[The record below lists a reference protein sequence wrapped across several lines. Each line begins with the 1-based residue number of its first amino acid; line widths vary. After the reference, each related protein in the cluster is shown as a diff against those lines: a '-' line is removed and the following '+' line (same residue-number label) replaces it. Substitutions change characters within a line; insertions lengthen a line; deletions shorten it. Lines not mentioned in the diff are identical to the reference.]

1 MKERRSSGAT
11 HSFRLTQ
18 RAAEIVD
25 GITYPRARG
34 GKSAKV
40 SEAITWYFTSPL
52 MNHEGKMPASHGMPY
67 PHEIIEMNQI
77 HVKTIQSLR
86 DRIEILEGRRSS
98 NLSRIEILESEA
110 KDPPWWRRFFGLF
123 FKRG

>member
-1 MKERRSSGAT
+1 MKERRNSGAT
-11 HSFRLTQ
+11 HSFRLTP

-25 GITYPRARG
+25 GIRYPRRRG

-77 HVKTIQSLR
+77 HVKTIHSLR
-86 DRIEILEGRRSS
+86 DRV
-98 NLSRIEILESEA
+98 EILESEA
-110 KDPPWWRRFFGLF
+110 NTPPWWRRFIG
-123 FKRG
+123 RGANL

>member
-1 MKERRSSGAT
+1 MKERRNAGAT

-18 RAAEIVD
+18 RASEIVD
-25 GITYPRARG
+25 GITYPRRRG

-67 PHEIIEMNQI
+67 PHEVIEMNQI
-77 HVKTIQSLR
+77 HVKTIESLR
-86 DRIEILEGRRSS
+86 NTIKK
-98 NLSRIEILESEA
+98 LESEA
-110 KDPPWWRRFFGLF
+110 NTPPWWRRFLP
-123 FKRG
+123 KRQRPDLDP

>member
-25 GITYPRARG
+25 GISYPRKHG
-34 GKSAKV
+34 GKSRKV

-86 DRIEILEGRRSS
+86 DRIE
-98 NLSRIEILESEA
+98 NLESEA
-110 KDPPWWRRFFGLF
+110 NTPPLWRRFVSRF
-123 FKRG
+123 R

>member
-1 MKERRSSGAT
+1 MKERRNAGAT

-18 RAAEIVD
+18 RAADIVD
-25 GITYPRARG
+25 GITYPRRRG

-86 DRIEILEGRRSS
+86 DRIEILE
-98 NLSRIEILESEA
+98 SEA
-110 KDPPWWRRFFGLF
+110 NTPPWWRRLWPF
-123 FKRG
+123 